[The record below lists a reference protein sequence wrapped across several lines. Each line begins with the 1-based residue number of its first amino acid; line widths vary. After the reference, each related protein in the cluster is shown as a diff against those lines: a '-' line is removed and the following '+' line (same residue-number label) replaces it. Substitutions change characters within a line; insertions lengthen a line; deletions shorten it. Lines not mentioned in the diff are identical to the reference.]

1 MEREIRVIQRGKQR
15 VGKWKFRR
23 QKVRK
28 QKVLGVLMTW
38 NRAQEGSH
46 SNSKQGQPII
56 IPRESIHRP

>member
-38 NRAQEGSH
+38 NRAQGRISL
-46 SNSKQGQPII
+46 
-56 IPRESIHRP
+56 